1 MLNTVYEFSLPLGFV
16 DSDGTLHRSGIM
28 RLSTALDELESMN
41 DPRVRANPQY
51 LGVLLLSRVIERLGG
66 LRPVSPETV
75 EHLFSADYAHLQ
87 DLFVRLNDAAPSQI
101 ETECPRCRH
110 RFALDFGGAGAAPAA
125 S

>member
-16 DSDGTLHRSGIM
+16 GPDGTLHRSGVM

-75 EHLFSADYAHLQ
+75 EQLFSADYAHLQ
-87 DLFVRLNDAAPSQI
+87 DLFVRLNDAAPSLI

-110 RFALDFGGAGAAPAA
+110 RFALDFSGAGTAPAA
-125 S
+125 P